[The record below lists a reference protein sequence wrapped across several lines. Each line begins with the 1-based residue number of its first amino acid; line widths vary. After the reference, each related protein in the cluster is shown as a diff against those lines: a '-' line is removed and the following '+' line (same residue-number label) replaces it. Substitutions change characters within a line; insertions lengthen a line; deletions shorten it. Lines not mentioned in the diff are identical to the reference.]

1 MVKMKHANHVQL
13 YHYWIMIFFNYCLE
27 RKERVSRGGM
37 QIDTQFAMES
47 TYETSIILITI
58 VLDDQI

>member
-1 MVKMKHANHVQL
+1 M
-13 YHYWIMIFFNYCLE
+13 E
-27 RKERVSRGGM
+27 RKERVSRGAM
-37 QIDTQFAMES
+37 QIDMQFAMES